1 METAIGRCERRAGDI
16 RIEPPPPATLPH
28 SAAKTD
34 LPICPTVADLLCC
47 RQIKLEKREL
57 WILGVSHWL
66 NLFPIRNSSLSKT
79 WIRPSASPS
88 AIMPPWTLSPVT
100 QASRI
105 IRVISRPVVASQ
117 RRAVLSEEA
126 VTMRAPSEEKA
137 ALCNPA
143 LVAAQRDDLLAGC
156 RVPEARRAV
165 SGGGDDA
172 RPVRGEGRT
181 LHSALVAAQL
191 SMSSL
196 AAVFARDPDAGGR
209 AYCQCR

>member
-1 METAIGRCERRAGDI
+1 MR
-16 RIEPPPPATLPH
+16 
-28 SAAKTD
+28 
-34 LPICPTVADLLCC
+34 
-47 RQIKLEKREL
+47 
-57 WILGVSHWL
+57 
-66 NLFPIRNSSLSKT
+66 
-79 WIRPSASPS
+79 
-88 AIMPPWTLSPVT
+88 
-100 QASRI
+100 
-105 IRVISRPVVASQ
+105 RPVRGEGRTLHPV
-117 RRAVLSEEA
+117 
-126 VTMRAPSEEKA
+126 
-137 ALCNPA
+137 
-143 LVAAQRDDLLAGC
+143 LVAAQRDDLLADC